1 MFRLR
6 SATLGAFG
14 RVSWD
19 PLSILLP
26 SLVGFRGI
34 ADTISHEVAADM
46 RLEKVGKDGLPGR
59 VALDGSFQ
67 IRGTLF
73 WSPYNKDPTIR
84 GTYYIRA
91 PYFGK
96 LRHGRKAV
104 TGFLAESGI
113 CRVYRCPESSGVWHV
128 HCSLPEPQVPCK
140 GVSHSWLRHT
150 ADGQNPALP

>member
-1 MFRLR
+1 MGSSLY
-6 SATLGAFG
+6 
-14 RVSWD
+14 
-19 PLSILLP
+19 P

-46 RLEKVGKDGLPGR
+46 SLEKVGKDGLPGR

-67 IRGTLF
+67 IRGTVF

-84 GTYYIRA
+84 GTILGPPILGNSDMAARLLQASWRNLGSAGCTDALKA
-91 PYFGK
+91 PEFGMST
-96 LRHGRKAV
+96 V
-104 TGFLAESGI
+104 P
-113 CRVYRCPESSGVWHV
+113 YQN
-128 HCSLPEPQVPCK
+128 PQVPCK